1 MDGVDNLWGGI
12 LENVLF
18 WNLIVG
24 NDLEVD
30 PNLNDWNKCNFWNSD
45 QIIDVYSSAKSDEY
59 FWFFEVC
66 QIIQIRK
73 FVKFVVTLKITEKV
87 YTKIVSNP

>member
-1 MDGVDNLWGGI
+1 MP
-12 LENVLF
+12 ENVVF

-30 PNLNDWNKCNFWNSD
+30 PNLNDWNECNFWNSD
-45 QIIDVYSSAKSDEY
+45 QIIAVDSSAESDEY

-66 QIIQIRK
+66 QIIQIHK
-73 FVKFVVTLKITEKV
+73 FVKFVMALKITKKV
-87 YTKIVSNP
+87 YTEIVSSL